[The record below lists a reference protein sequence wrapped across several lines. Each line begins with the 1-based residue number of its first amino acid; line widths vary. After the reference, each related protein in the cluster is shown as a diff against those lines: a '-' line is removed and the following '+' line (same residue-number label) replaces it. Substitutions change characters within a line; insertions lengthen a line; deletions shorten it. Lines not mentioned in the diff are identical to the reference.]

1 MPAARRVFCC
11 LEEALYAVVRT
22 GGKQYRV
29 QEGRPVTI
37 ERLPGEAGQTIELND
52 VLLLADGDNITLGAP
67 TVDGARVVGTIREQG
82 RAKKIL
88 VFHYKNKTRARKK
101 NGHRQQFTTLMID
114 DVLGAGQQPKP
125 KTTAAAP
132 ADEAVEAAPKARRAR
147 KTTAAAP
154 ATEAAAPPATEAAAP
169 PAAEAAPAA
178 EEKPKRTRRKAE

>member
-11 LEEALYAVVRT
+11 LEAALYAVVRT

-52 VLLLADGDNITLGAP
+52 VLLLADGDNITIGAP
-67 TVDGARVVGTIREQG
+67 TVEGARVVGTIREQG

-125 KTTAAAP
+125 KTAAAAP

-154 ATEAAAPPATEAAAP
+154 ATEAVAAPAD
-169 PAAEAAPAA
+169 EAAPATA
-178 EEKPKRTRRKAE
+178 EKPKRTRRKAE

>member
-1 MPAARRVFCC
+1 M
-11 LEEALYAVVRT
+11 YAVVRT

-52 VLLLADGDNITLGAP
+52 VLLLADGDNITIGAP

-125 KTTAAAP
+125 KTAAAAP
-132 ADEAVEAAPKARRAR
+132 ADDAVEAAPKARRAR

-154 ATEAAAPPATEAAAP
+154 APATEAAAP